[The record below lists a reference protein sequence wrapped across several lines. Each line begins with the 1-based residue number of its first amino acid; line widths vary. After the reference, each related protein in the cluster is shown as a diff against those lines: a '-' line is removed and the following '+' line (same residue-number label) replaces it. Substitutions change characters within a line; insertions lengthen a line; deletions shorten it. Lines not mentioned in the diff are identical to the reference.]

1 MEIFKFCVIPTK
13 IERYREDGLEKKYM
27 EFINLHKGQCRY
39 CIIFNADRENQLQ
52 IYFLKI
58 SAQPSVCKNK
68 VFNLYI
74 TTYLKKIS
82 PQMKD
87 KKQQKQKS
95 ENS

>member
-1 MEIFKFCVIPTK
+1 M
-13 IERYREDGLEKKYM
+13 
-27 EFINLHKGQCRY
+27 
-39 CIIFNADRENQLQ
+39 
-52 IYFLKI
+52 

-82 PQMKD
+82 PQMKG